1 MGLRR
6 DDGAEAAVGK
16 SGGNGRRIARAANQ
30 ISIPW
35 RYRRPD
41 RRSDDRRLISRERT
55 IHMAGYKLI
64 FDRPAG
70 IVTCR
75 LASHFH
81 ARELAPMA
89 RDVAA
94 IVRAA
99 RVDGPLRLV
108 WDDRSGQALPPEIVA
123 AIRTSLGQG
132 RLPADRFAII
142 AHDGA
147 ADGPLR
153 PNIIDGGETFASES
167 AALAWLGPVVAL
179 AA

>member
-1 MGLRR
+1 MTLPKPRWGKVAAMGEGLRAPR
-6 DDGAEAAVGK
+6 TKYQFLGA
-16 SGGNGRRIARAANQ
+16 IAGQ
-30 ISIPW
+30 S
-35 RYRRPD
+35 
-41 RRSDDRRLISRERT
+41 RRSDDRGQISRERT
-55 IHMAGYKLI
+55 IRMAGYKLI

-108 WDDRSGQALPPEIVA
+108 WEDRSGQALPPEIAA
-123 AIRTSLGQG
+123 AIRASLGQG
-132 RLPADRFAII
+132 RLPTDRFAII
-142 AHDGA
+142 AHDGTA
-147 ADGPLR
+147 NGHLR
-153 PNIIDGGETFASES
+153 PNIIDGSETFASES
-167 AALAWLGPVVAL
+167 VALAWLVSAVAL